1 MNSTA
6 EVPYTIFV
14 VVVVDAGD
22 GGEDP
27 TGWTFEGEGLVVLV
41 DIGVDACQ
49 GDDEDSQQLERRAG
63 CEVSNRVGVV
73 VVVGG

>member
-49 GDDEDSQQLERRAG
+49 GDDEDSQQPLL
-63 CEVSNRVGVV
+63 
-73 VVVGG
+73 